1 MTRTE
6 PAPSPTAGD
15 AQPLDSVAHAVVE
28 IAAGRAVVVVDDES
42 RENEGDIVF
51 AAELAT
57 PELVA
62 FAMTECRG
70 LLCAPM
76 PGADLDRLELG
87 QMVPRNT
94 ESHRTAFTVSAD
106 AASGISTG
114 ISAADRALTL
124 RLLADPASSP
134 GHFVRPGHVFPLRA
148 REGGVRM
155 RPGHTEAGVDLC
167 RLAGLRPAAAV
178 CEIANADGTMARL
191 PQLRDFARR
200 HGLALISIAD
210 LITHLEQS
218 AESAPVRTAS
228 AGVSLT

>member
-1 MTRTE
+1 MTTTDSM
-6 PAPSPTAGD
+6 PSPTTGGV
-15 AQPLDSVAHAVVE
+15 QPLDPIDHAIAE
-28 IAAGRAVVVVDDES
+28 IAAGRAVVVVDDEN

-76 PGADLDRLELG
+76 PGGDLDRLELD

-94 ESHRTAFTVSAD
+94 ESHRTAFTVSVD
-106 AASGISTG
+106 AAVGISTG

-124 RLLADPASSP
+124 RLLAERKSSP
-134 GHFVRPGHVFPLRA
+134 GDFVRPGHIFPLRA
-148 REGGVRM
+148 RDGGVLV

-178 CEIANADGTMARL
+178 CEIANSDGTMARL
-191 PQLRDFARR
+191 PELRDFAER
-200 HGLALISIAD
+200 HGLALISVAALVD
-210 LITHLEQS
+210 HLRRSEG
-218 AESAPVRTAS
+218 SAPVRS
-228 AGVSLT
+228 AQPGAALG